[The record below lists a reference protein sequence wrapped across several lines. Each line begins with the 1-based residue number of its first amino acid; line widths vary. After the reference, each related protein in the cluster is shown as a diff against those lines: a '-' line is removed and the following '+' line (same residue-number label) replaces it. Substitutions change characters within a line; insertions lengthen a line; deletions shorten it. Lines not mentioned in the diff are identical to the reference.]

1 MTAGAAKLIFAGIAM
16 SSVPYSIRFI
26 LRNKALRYKNFRN
39 YLLTRLSLIMALNMQ
54 TTIIVYWVYTVT
66 SDVATVGL
74 LGLFEAI
81 PAIGC
86 SLFSGHF
93 VDQREKR
100 NLILSCLLGYIIL
113 SVYFIFV
120 ALPSLHLTQDKALF
134 VRLIYVGIFAGGALR
149 AFVSPS
155 SFALMGML
163 IPRKLYANGSTW
175 SSTSWQLGAVLGPL
189 LGGLLIAYF
198 SIGASLSVALALI
211 IIAFAATSRIPRQE
225 ILKKV
230 KEPIWESLRQGM
242 SFVFNTQ
249 IILAVLALDMFAVLF
264 GGAVALLPVYARDI
278 LKVGEIGFGW
288 LRAAPG
294 IGSIIMYFILA
305 WMPLKKKPGI
315 KLMLSIG
322 GFGACIIIF
331 GLSKEIADFFPAVT
345 SPIGGLSLLLAPGFF
360 IAFMALLF
368 SGIFDAVSVVIRGTL
383 LQLYT
388 PDAMRGRVAAVNT
401 MFISSSNELGEVES
415 GFSAKWLGTVPAVIA
430 GGCMTFAVV
439 IVTYFAAPLLKT
451 IKLEAPEEK
460 KDEA

>member
-1 MTAGAAKLIFAGIAM
+1 M
-16 SSVPYSIRFI
+16 SPVPLSIRFI
-26 LRNKALRYKNFRN
+26 LRNKALRYKNFRK
-39 YLLTRLSLIMALNMQ
+39 YLLTRFSLIMALNMQ

-66 SDVATVGL
+66 SDVATVGMM
-74 LGLFEAI
+74 GLFEAI

-100 NLILSCLLGYIIL
+100 NLILACLAGYVAL
-113 SVYFIFV
+113 TGYFIFIG
-120 ALPSLHLTQDKALF
+120 LPSSHFTEDKALF
-134 VRLIYVGIFAGGALR
+134 VRLIYAGIFIGGALR

-163 IPRKLYANGSTW
+163 IPRKLYTNGSTW

-189 LGGLLIAYF
+189 IGGMLIAFLNISVSLCVALGLL
-198 SIGASLSVALALI
+198 LVAML
-211 IIAFAATSRIPRQE
+211 ATSRIPMQE
-225 ILKKV
+225 IMQKV
-230 KEPIWESLRQGM
+230 KEPVWESLRQGM

-305 WMPLKKKPGI
+305 WMPLKNKPGI
-315 KLMLSIG
+315 KLLLSIT

-331 GLSKEIADFFPAVT
+331 GLSREIADFFPAVHPT
-345 SPIGGLSLLLAPGFF
+345 RAGARLLLAPGFF
-360 IAFMALLF
+360 IAFAALLF

-383 LQLYT
+383 LQLHT

-415 GFSAKWLGTVPAVIA
+415 GFVAKWLGTVPSVVA
-430 GGCMTFAVV
+430 GGCVTFAVV
-439 IVTYFAAPLLKT
+439 VVTYFAAPLLKT

-460 KDEA
+460 KKES

>member
-1 MTAGAAKLIFAGIAM
+1 MPA
-16 SSVPYSIRFI
+16 VPYSIRFI
-26 LRNKALRYKNFRN
+26 LRNKALRYKNFRS
-39 YLLTRLSLIMALNMQ
+39 YLLTRFSLIMALNMQ

-100 NLILSCLLGYIIL
+100 NLILACLAGYVALSC
-113 SVYFIFV
+113 YFIFV
-120 ALPSLHLTQDKALF
+120 ALPSLHLTQDKTIF
-134 VRLIYVGIFAGGALR
+134 VRLIYLGIFAGGALR

-163 IPRKLYANGSTW
+163 IPRKLYPNGATW

-189 LGGLLIAYF
+189 IGGMLIAF
-198 SIGASLSVALALI
+198 LGISVSLSVALGLI
-211 IIAFAATSRIPRQE
+211 VIAFIATTTIPRQE

-242 SFVFNTQ
+242 SFVFTTQ
-249 IILAVLALDMFAVLF
+249 IILAVLVLDMFAVLF
-264 GGAVALLPVYARDI
+264 GGAVALLPAYARDI
-278 LKVGEIGFGW
+278 LGVGEIGFGW

-305 WMPLKKKPGI
+305 WMPLKHKPGI
-315 KLMLSIG
+315 KLLLSIA
-322 GFGACIIIF
+322 GFGLCIIIF
-331 GLSKEIADFFPAVT
+331 GLCKEIANFFPAV
-345 SPIGGLSLLLAPGFF
+345 SSNKPGLALLLAPGFF
-360 IAFMALLF
+360 IAFAALLF
-368 SGIFDAVSVVIRGTL
+368 SGLFDAVSVVIRGTL

-415 GFSAKWLGTVPAVIA
+415 GFTAKWMGTVPSVVV
-430 GGCMTFAVV
+430 GGCLTFAVV
-439 IVTYFAAPLLKT
+439 AVTYFAAPLLRT
-451 IKLEAPEEK
+451 IKLEAPEDK
-460 KDEA
+460 KPNA